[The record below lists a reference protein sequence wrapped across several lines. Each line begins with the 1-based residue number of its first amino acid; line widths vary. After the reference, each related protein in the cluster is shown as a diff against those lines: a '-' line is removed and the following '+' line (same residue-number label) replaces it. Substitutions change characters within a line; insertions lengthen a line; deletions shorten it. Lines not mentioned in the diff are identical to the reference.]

1 MKRIAILST
10 LAILSAAPAGAAQLY
25 RWVDDKGNVEYRD
38 TPPPSSAKKVE
49 QRRLGGGTTEAAT
62 ALPFSVQQAV
72 QNFPVTLW
80 STNCGGP
87 CDQARAH
94 LARRGVPHAERDP
107 QGDVE
112 AYRKLTGGLDVP
124 VLFIGTIRMKGY
136 IESEW
141 DNALDAAGY
150 PRSAP
155 PGLKPQATRGPTA
168 RRTGLP
174 AVKLYTHPECG
185 TPCADAKLLLSSREV
200 EFQEVLASEPEVL
213 DELQKVAGD
222 VRVPVLLVGQ
232 VVTRGFSTSDYHQ
245 ALDAAG
251 FARPAQPAAKP

>member
-1 MKRIAILST
+1 MKRIAIFT
-10 LAILSAAPAGAAQLY
+10 ALAILTAAPAGAAQLY

-49 QRRLGGGTTEAAT
+49 QRRLGGGTIEAT
-62 ALPFSVQQAV
+62 ALPFGVQQAM

-80 STNCGGP
+80 TTNCGGP

-94 LARRGVPHAERDP
+94 LARRGVPHTEKDP
-107 QGDVE
+107 QADVE
-112 AYRKLTGGLDVP
+112 AYRKLSGGLDVP

-141 DNALDAAGY
+141 DIALDAAGY

-155 PGLKPQATRGPTA
+155 AGLKPQATKTAA

-185 TPCADAKLLLSSREV
+185 TPCADARLLLNSREV
-200 EFQEVLASEPEVL
+200 EFQEALASEPQVL